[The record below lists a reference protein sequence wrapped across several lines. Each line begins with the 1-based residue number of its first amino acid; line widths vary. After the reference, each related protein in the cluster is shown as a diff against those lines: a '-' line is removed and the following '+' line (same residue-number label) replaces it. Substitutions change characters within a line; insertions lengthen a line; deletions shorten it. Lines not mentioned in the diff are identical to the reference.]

1 MLEPTNNGKKDH
13 NPENPEPAEVPSK
26 PVRVLLVEDELIVA
40 EDLRRRLIAMGYEV
54 TGCVATGEE
63 SVRRS
68 ESDKPDVVLMDI
80 SLRGDMDGVDAG
92 KKIYEL
98 THIPIVYVTGHG
110 DPDTLLRA
118 KSTPNFSFVLK
129 PIEDRELHYILEM
142 ALYRGAM
149 SSTKRKT

>member
-1 MLEPTNNGKKDH
+1 
-13 NPENPEPAEVPSK
+13 
-26 PVRVLLVEDELIVA
+26 
-40 EDLRRRLIAMGYEV
+40 MGYEV